1 MLIGI
6 VGLYILG
13 QIEISIK
20 WEAGLA
26 FWMYSSFAGHC
37 LTESA
42 CSSLAA
48 VRTWRRTRRTDG
60 RWRCRK
66 EDVLMKFYVYPPLI

>member
-20 WEAGLA
+20 WEADLA

-37 LTESA
+37 LRVR
-42 CSSLAA
+42 AA
-48 VRTWRRTRRTDG
+48 HSRQCALGVAHVG
-60 RWRCRK
+60 
-66 EDVLMKFYVYPPLI
+66 LMAVGGVEKKMC